1 MTKSRSIVTSVL
13 YLQTRPLV
21 CLQSSR
27 LSRLAAGIVL
37 IFVSCGWL
45 SGCCGVRMTGGCG
58 GPSVAMMQSNFGC
71 DSGCASGCSSGI
83 GGSSSCGGCTTLF
96 NGQIAS
102 RMRNGLFGG
111 CTSGCGE
118 VYYDEQINEPPTC
131 DPCGAN
137 GQFVGGGRGPCRPLL
152 ERIRDMM
159 GTPFMSGCNSCGGS
173 SGCDSCS
180 TGGCSSQYSANT
192 GGYCSQCN
200 DGTAGNPQNYSHQP
214 SHTHSSAMQNSG
226 INMQGMRSQ
235 SNALPSP
242 ARRPTP
248 TPRSDNSLLME
259 PAPSNLQPIPDAAAD
274 AMPPVGF
281 APVPSGSRG
290 SRTPMK
296 VSSNSGQGK
305 TIPASSRRVQ
315 PKLVT
320 R

>member
-1 MTKSRSIVTSVL
+1 MTISRSIVTSVL
-13 YLQTRPLV
+13 YLQTRPVV

-58 GPSVAMMQSNFGC
+58 GCGVAMMQSNYGC
-71 DSGCASGCSSGI
+71 DS
-83 GGSSSCGGCTTLF
+83 GCTTLF

-102 RMRNGLFGG
+102 RMRSGLFGG

-118 VYYDEQINEPPTC
+118 VYYDEHINEPPTC

-137 GQFVGGGRGPCRPLL
+137 GQFVGGGCGPCRPLL

-159 GTPFMSGCNSCGGS
+159 GTPYMSGCNSCGGS

-214 SHTHSSAMQNSG
+214 SHTHSSEMQNSG
-226 INMQGMRSQ
+226 MNMQ
-235 SNALPSP
+235 SNAQPSP

-259 PAPSNLQPIPDAAAD
+259 PVPNNLQPIPDAAAD